1 VNIMRQIQFIF
12 SVCTPLA
19 IVTTVCLAQP
29 ALAMP
34 DLSIARLE
42 RRGSPV
48 VRGDVIEVPIRV
60 TVRNQ
65 GTSASGAFKVS
76 TEFTAR
82 GESRAYAVAFTVG
95 SDIWY
100 PRVTSL
106 AAGRDVVLNGKVSF
120 LNSLR
125 GKEVALRAIA
135 DSCSGDEF
143 MPTYCRVRES
153 NESNNR
159 SASTTISLP
168 ALGLNFSPTQQRE
181 ILDAHN
187 RYRRAVPVPL
197 LTWSNSLATSARLWA
212 EQVANRHLDGSWI
225 TPADHS
231 GAGENI
237 WQGSLGSSLRAMI
250 DLWGNERRF
259 FRNGVFDA
267 RTIGS
272 AISTTGNW
280 QDVGHYTQIVWRN
293 TKQVGCGLARTG
305 RQDFLVCRYNPAGNI
320 VGQRVY

>member
-1 VNIMRQIQFIF
+1 MRQIQFICN
-12 SVCTPLA
+12 VCTPLA
-19 IVTTVCLAQP
+19 IVTTVWLAQP

-34 DLSIARLE
+34 DLLITRLE

-82 GESRAYAVAFTVG
+82 GESRTYAVAFTVG
-95 SDIWY
+95 RDIWY

-106 AAGRDVVLNGKVSF
+106 AAGRNVVLNGKVSF

-153 NESNNR
+153 NERNNR
-159 SASTTISLP
+159 SSPITISL
-168 ALGLNFSPTQQRE
+168 ATSSSTFSPVQQRE
-181 ILDAHN
+181 VLDAHN
-187 RYRRAVPVPL
+187 RYRREVGVPL
-197 LTWSNSLATSARLWA
+197 LAWSNSLATSAQRWA
-212 EQVANRHLDGSWI
+212 EQVANRHHDGSGI
-225 TPADHS
+225 TSADHS
-231 GAGENI
+231 GVGGENI
-237 WQGSLGSSLRAMI
+237 WQGSLGSSLTAMI

-267 RTIGS
+267 RTTGS

-293 TKQVGCGLARTG
+293 TRQVGCGLARTS
-305 RQDFLVCRYNPAGNI
+305 RHAFLVCRYNPAGNI